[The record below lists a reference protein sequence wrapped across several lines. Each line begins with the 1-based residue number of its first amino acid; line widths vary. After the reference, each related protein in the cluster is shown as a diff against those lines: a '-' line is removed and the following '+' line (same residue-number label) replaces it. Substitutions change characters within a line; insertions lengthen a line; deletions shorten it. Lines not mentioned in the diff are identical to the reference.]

1 MGIADGIKR
10 MMSTYNGKDVLKA
23 RIVGVRTAEQ
33 TKVMATYNFGIYSI
47 LVQYV
52 DGSKEL
58 VEEKFDSAGMRLL
71 VKYMDI

>member
-1 MGIADGIKR
+1 
-10 MMSTYNGKDVLKA
+10 
-23 RIVGVRTAEQ
+23 
-33 TKVMATYNFGIYSI
+33 MATYNFGIYSI

-71 VKYMDI
+71 VKYMDV